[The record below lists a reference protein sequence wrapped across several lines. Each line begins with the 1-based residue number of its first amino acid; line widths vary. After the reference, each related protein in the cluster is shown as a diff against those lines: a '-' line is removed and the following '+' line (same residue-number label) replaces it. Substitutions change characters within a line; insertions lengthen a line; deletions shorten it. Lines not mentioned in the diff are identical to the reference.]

1 MSVDP
6 SGNWIETEGTSPSNL
21 SFVRVNFGFDSEDEP
36 IAKRHAKTK
45 AL

>member
-21 SFVRVNFGFDSEDEP
+21 FFVRVNFGFDSEDEP